1 MNERFSEEQVE
12 TWRQEGV
19 VLLPVFFKRDEVA
32 AVANDFGLVFP
43 DKIGAAQAMVKKKP
57 GEIGAF
63 SPAQFNNFE
72 NIPFDCSPALNL
84 LCVHPDLIALA
95 RAALRTED
103 IQLYQSQAWAK
114 FTGEADFDQPF
125 HCDFGNHTLT
135 VPSENECL
143 NSITFLIYFTD
154 VTEGHGPT
162 HYVSKTDSARAG
174 VPVASFNDDL
184 NIQEKLKV
192 YERSAAAPAG
202 SVFAYGIDV
211 YHRGTNLTV
220 PQGYR
225 YALTSCFKK
234 AGNEAI
240 GYMAWPFQHTK
251 PWHNI
256 FDHATPDQLGCF
268 GVPKPGSA
276 FWTRET
282 LAGAKRRYPNW
293 DMSAYQL

>member
-1 MNERFSEEQVE
+1 MFSVSTEFRTSMSERFSEEQVE

-19 VLLPVFFKRDEVA
+19 VLLPAFFNHDEVT

-43 DKIGAAQAMVKKKP
+43 DKIGAVQAMVTKKP

-84 LCVHPDLIALA
+84 FCVHSDLIALA

-154 VTEGHGPT
+154 VTEGHGQ
-162 HYVSKTDSARAG
+162 R
-174 VPVASFNDDL
+174 
-184 NIQEKLKV
+184 I
-192 YERSAAAPAG
+192 
-202 SVFAYGIDV
+202 
-211 YHRGTNLTV
+211 
-220 PQGYR
+220 
-225 YALTSCFKK
+225 
-234 AGNEAI
+234 
-240 GYMAWPFQHTK
+240 M
-251 PWHNI
+251 
-256 FDHATPDQLGCF
+256 
-268 GVPKPGSA
+268 
-276 FWTRET
+276 
-282 LAGAKRRYPNW
+282 
-293 DMSAYQL
+293 